1 LKSGSP
7 NETRAVLAHLRQKL
21 LNIWVDDLSP
31 AEVMAALDAEGGVVF
46 TLNPDHLWHLQRN
59 HAFLSAYRSADIVTV
74 DSHYLKLALRF
85 LGRPVRHRI
94 TGADFVPAYCDH
106 LGRKESRQG
115 GVFLLGARP
124 GVALEAGH
132 RINARVGWGL
142 VVGARGPSMNFVD
155 DPVEIEAVLTEIQA
169 SGATVLLVGLGA
181 PKQEIFIAEVRQRLP
196 QVKVILG
203 VGATID
209 YEAGAVERAPA
220 WMRRWG
226 AEWLFR
232 VVTDPRRYLS
242 RYLRGAEFV
251 GWVLMDRFGLYRDP
265 LAG

>member
-1 LKSGSP
+1 
-7 NETRAVLAHLRQKL
+7 VLAHLRQKL
-21 LNIWVDDLSP
+21 LNIWVDDVSP
-31 AEVMAALDAEGGVVF
+31 PELMDVLDTDGGVVF
-46 TLNPDHLWHLQRN
+46 TLNPDHLWHLHRN
-59 HAFLSAYRSADIVTV
+59 RAFLDAYRSADIVTV
-74 DSHYLKLALRF
+74 DSHYVKLALRF
-85 LGRPVRHRI
+85 LGRPVRYRI
-94 TGADFVPAYCDH
+94 TGADFAPAYCDH
-106 LGRKESRQG
+106 LGQMASRMG
-115 GVFLLGARP
+115 TVFLLGAGP
-124 GVALEAGH
+124 GVAKEARR
-132 RINARVGWGL
+132 RINARVGWAL
-142 VVGARGPSMNFVD
+142 VVGAHGPSMNFVND
-155 DPVEIEAVLTEIQA
+155 EAEVEAVLGQVRA

-242 RYLRGAEFV
+242 RYVRGAEFF
-251 GWVLMDRFGLYRDP
+251 GWVLMERLGLYRDP